1 MATSASGVSPLS
13 QALQSLG
20 VERPAPA
27 AQMDPKS
34 AFEGLAR
41 QTNVPANVLMALDE
55 AEGGGADLD
64 RARRN
69 ADFLGKRLA
78 GGAKL
83 DDVVA
88 EMAGDAERGAAL
100 MSRSYDIADALYPEQ
115 AAPKA
120 APGIGTDLK
129 DLGKLG
135 VAGAVNMT
143 GGALQALGAVADDAI
158 RAGARDEIEASG
170 GDPAQVQGESI
181 VRSGSRAAADAVRGA
196 GDAVAGSISDRM
208 KQAMEGTRF
217 EGELFSPSTWS
228 AGDDPSIRGVLGHT
242 AQGLGSMIPVAAASA
257 VAGPTGAA
265 VMGGLGAAGEGA
277 QSGRDFVQA
286 ARGREG
292 EAGPAAIEAM
302 PAFRALLDQGLSPD
316 EAAAELARGT
326 ESEAA
331 AWQAIPGALGGA
343 ATGKILSRAEG
354 MLNAGGRAA
363 RAAKKGLAGAIEEG
377 AQEAAEGMASQ
388 VGIGRATGADVNTQ
402 QDSFGN
408 FVLGALSGGVMGAGA
423 GLLGPG
429 QTDSEQSGD
438 AAGDAPLGDGDSG
451 GPDVPLLPAPEN
463 GGTIFGQSQ
472 TRQEPG
478 SFDRDPSNPNRAA
491 ADQSG
496 AGAQFRPAEPP
507 PAAVQPDAA
516 AEAERIFRAQPDT
529 MDLPADAP
537 IPPEIDGEFTEIPP
551 ISDTGPDGSGAGA
564 VAAPGVAAPLSGA
577 PGAAATTPIPAPPAG
592 PVERLA
598 LGIAAATPPARPA
611 PAARFPDQRPGSA
624 VRFGD
629 MASGQIID
637 GVFLGETEA
646 GARVRVQ
653 GREIDLTPEQFDAL
667 RDAAPQIEDARKQA
681 EKAAKDAAK
690 AKPAQEA
697 PAYVEPVSAA
707 QWPEQG
713 AGNTDVRLGNDGPD
727 IGAGTAPGG
736 APVPQGLQGVQD
748 LAGGRGTAAG
758 TGNDNQQDGVGGV
771 VLADDAGK
779 LGTALTN
786 ARASGEVEHVTKN
799 GKTKTGYVLQGVTK
813 AEADKIDAYS
823 FRKNGGFFVNTDRAD
838 EWAAKAVGDQV
849 NASTPAN
856 PIAQAATEAD
866 PAPTDA
872 PAGSEKLGQWGALSQ
887 PEMSKPKRRKMG
899 EKGYSRE
906 DAVADL
912 HELEGQ
918 QSANGMVADARLG
931 ERIAKLRDMI
941 QRWDS
946 IEADKAKRAEA
957 DDAPPSRV
965 TYDGPV
971 PDGFKKVDS
980 RYFTEKEDMGN
991 ETTHQYT
998 VQGTNFGKGFRAFRT
1013 AFHKQHGSMAT
1024 ELGHFDT
1031 FEDAIAATRAD
1042 REAYAK
1048 AHRNDAV
1055 QAKPKASVSAT
1066 TGLTE
1071 AEEARLAALKAKLAG
1086 KLRNQVNSGLDP
1098 EILGIAVEMTGL
1110 YVKGGMRKFG
1120 AILRNFM
1127 ADTGLTASQSQRY
1140 LRAAYGDVRDEM
1152 DLAGEDVSGM
1162 DDAAA
1167 VMAEVRAALA
1177 EESKPDQEPP
1187 APQKRPLIQYVAKV
1201 IGGIDPTGTI
1211 AAELNHRGITTR
1223 TAPGLFRKGGHM
1235 DLDNV
1240 PASEHPDLAALVG
1253 TDDTGNYLDAGAI
1266 VEGIAEEVA
1275 GRPQPLGEQAELQER
1290 AQAVDNALAHIRDQ
1304 EADHIIVPR
1313 GDDPR
1318 GATER
1323 KDAIARALD
1332 DFLDKY
1338 AQDSLTGAER
1348 KTIIETLNLDGG
1360 EIENAVEDAIM
1371 RRPLD
1376 EPGTAEGEDADIPF
1390 GDVGSDP
1397 QPGTAGSAPDGSE
1410 AEAFDFGR
1418 MPSQEPGTTGQGEVN
1433 GPAGGS
1439 ENAALAGSR
1448 GAKGGR
1454 RGNGRA
1460 PVSVTGPQ
1468 RPDSALAEGVAGG
1481 GEPTGSIE
1489 SADAGGAGP
1498 VGSVVS
1504 GNDGRPEGGNE
1515 PGRSAGAGGARLARP
1530 RRDKPVAPAGRP
1542 DYVLTDPE
1550 RIVGGGPKAR
1560 FARNRA
1566 ALEAMQSIESEGRD
1580 PTPEELD
1587 SIAGYIGWG
1596 SFGQELFQGSWER
1609 PIYRD
1614 GWKAENDWLR
1624 EHLGEAKWKS
1634 AQGSIINAHYTDPP
1648 TVMAMWDMVRAMGF
1662 NGGRVLEPS
1671 MGIGNFFSMMP
1682 ADLAARS
1689 DRTGIELDKQTGAM
1703 AKLLFPHANISIKG
1717 YQDSATPDDFYDLV
1731 IGNWPFAS
1739 QSPADRRYD
1748 RLGPSLH
1755 DYFFLKALDQTR
1767 PGGLVVG
1774 ITSAGTMDKKGRAT
1788 RIELAKKADLVS
1800 AYRLPSGAFEGY
1812 AGTSVVTDIIIL
1824 KKRAE
1829 PNANA
1834 ADEAWIGT
1842 ADYAAPAGTIHVNR
1856 YFLENPDNVL
1866 GRLDFGS
1873 GSTYGRA
1880 AMIVHRPA
1888 DLFERL
1894 HAIRTALPSDA
1905 FTPISRGNEPRFI
1918 QNMTTDRQGSIT
1930 TGPDGKNL
1938 YVVQGERLVNLSDV
1952 TSYEVKDAKETESRE
1967 KQIRSLVDMR
1977 RAYGALLDAER
1988 LGEDAEAPRKR
1999 LKALFDAFRK
2009 AFGTIADSFGI
2020 KVLGKVND
2028 PFAPALRSLER
2039 PDGTP
2044 ATILTRSTM
2053 RGAVALENPTV
2064 ADAYALNR
2072 NQTTTLDMEAVAE
2085 AAGVSVED
2093 ATDELVE
2100 AGAVLRI
2107 PGGGVEPKDTY
2118 LSGNVRRKLREVE
2131 DAISRGETDLTDTA
2145 EKLRAVQPAPVP
2157 YYEIEAR
2164 LGAPWVTAD
2173 YYRQFIA
2180 DMIGLKSIDAQQVDI
2195 RPVGGAWK
2203 VTFKDRSLNR
2213 RPEARSGYGISGYP
2227 FSMLFGAAMGNRP
2240 ITLKTKDEDGKD
2252 VVDEKRSA
2260 EANAAATKIRE
2271 RFQEWVWEDAERTI
2285 TLETAYNDAMRAIAD
2300 PQYDGDFLTFPGM
2313 ALTRGESPFNLRKH
2327 QRDAI
2332 WRGIY
2337 NERGLY
2343 AHEVGTGK
2351 TYTMAGIAV
2360 ESRRYGKAK
2369 KPLILAHNANSAA
2382 VYAEAQEMYPGG
2394 RFLFVDNLD
2403 KDNIATTMQRIAS
2416 DDWDAVIMPHSVMPR
2431 VGFREET
2438 LMALAAEEIAAL
2450 EQEALDA
2457 AEEDGVALDLA
2468 DMDDADAMK
2477 RVRSVTAK
2485 NLVKQR
2491 NAILERIRK
2500 SANRASK
2507 EGAIPF
2513 EELGIDMIL
2522 VDEAHEFKKP
2532 PIATRMQI
2540 KGLNT
2545 QASDRSIALKLM
2557 SDYVKS
2563 RRGGTGIHLFTGTPI
2578 TNALNEIFNMMNY
2591 VMDAEME
2598 REGVK
2603 SWDMWFNTFA
2613 DSSTDVEVQSTG
2625 EFEAITRLAQF
2636 VNVSEL
2642 RRMAGQVLDIVFASD
2657 MPEFKPR
2664 ETKSGKTLNDPTLTD
2679 AERDELLNGR
2689 TENAIGRP
2697 YKLVRTD
2704 VGQMSPAQQSVMDQV
2719 VQWSRNWKQAGKKLR
2734 REYML
2739 SGSEE
2744 SPIIH
2749 EGIAAKASL
2758 DVRSYDARLP
2768 DHPDNKV
2775 SRATRNIMHHYRES
2789 KDGAQVVF
2797 VETGYNEKAK
2807 PGHGAP
2813 FSLVKDLIGKLV
2825 AAGIPE
2831 TQIAV
2836 VAGGVKA
2843 EKKKAIADAVNAG
2856 KIRVVIGQTGTL
2868 GVGVNMQKRLRAMHH
2883 LDAPWMPGDL
2893 EQRNGR
2899 GERQGNTWNTV
2910 IEYRYLTE
2918 GIDGRRWQVLAIK
2931 DRFIK
2936 AFLRADD
2943 SVRVIEG
2950 DAVDTSEGDEGGI
2963 AATLS
2968 EATGDP
2974 RLLQRAKLQKDV
2986 ERLEVRERQHTIG
2999 IAQAMKAARKER
3011 EEASSREALMAD
3023 YRRNAELATAA
3034 RDSGKFTAEIG
3045 GTTFTERKD
3054 AAEAFKEA
3062 VDKLAQGSRDAIV
3075 AKVQGFEVRATK
3087 RFIDGIAPELWVK
3100 GSGKVNYEMGKP
3112 TLASAEAAIRNMI
3125 GLADHVARTVKEARE
3140 AAERLE
3146 AQAKRPFAQAERLAA
3161 RRKLLADIEAD
3172 MEANPAAPPAWLRHG
3187 APVGTDVFVEGK
3199 PREVQGHRWTDEGY
3213 FVVTEEGLVPYL
3225 EAKAEN
3231 GTSIYDEHEFESP
3244 VKDSAAKVDAQRQ
3257 AGEKESRFRR
3267 SEDMTPADARAVNEA
3282 ARAELEKVGLAGR
3295 VSVEATAEGR
3305 AGVTGSYLG
3314 GVIRI
3319 IRPGGNWK
3327 HTLDHEIIHALRDPS
3342 LWGARYGM
3350 FTAEEW
3356 HALVKAARADKGIR
3370 DRVTAAYGDLDTPAQ
3385 SEEMVAELYADWAK
3399 ARRETTPPG
3408 PLRSAFEKVRS
3419 FFRAVAS
3426 ALRGEGFVDAASI
3439 MEGIAN
3445 GETLSKPPSGPAGP
3459 GGGRRQMVTA
3469 EQRESAK
3476 EQRDMGALKDAL
3488 SSGVGRAR
3496 GMIGDLH
3503 WKNAPGFFSSL
3514 LTDAMGKNDKF
3525 NVLSLVPGRALFDE
3539 LGRGLPAAQKYLREK
3554 EEMDAWR
3561 NDWQARAAKVVD
3573 GWTATARK
3581 DPQANDGLM
3590 DLMHSSTLAG
3600 VDPSREGSW
3609 KRAVDDEA
3617 RRALAGGWLSPERQ
3631 EWADG
3636 VIRAANDRERMWHR
3650 LKAQYDALPSDFR
3663 DLFQKVRDEY
3673 AAMSD
3678 EQDAAL
3684 MQNIRTASRIALKRA
3699 DRELR
3704 KEMQRIKDEGL
3715 TGITRDEAIDKAT
3728 QRNADAHARAA
3739 RGGGARIQQL
3749 RQVFES
3755 NRVAGPYFPLAR
3767 FGNYFVTIRD
3777 DKGAVISFSRFQTER
3792 EQRKWMEQAKE
3803 RALGEIEHGVLGGDA
3818 NLKGK
3823 VDPKF
3828 VAEVESLLADAG
3840 ASGEMM
3846 DAVWQRWLETLPDQS
3861 VRTSRIHRKGR
3872 DGFNQDAI
3880 RAFSSAMF
3888 HGAHQT
3894 ARLRHGLEMED
3905 MLDDAEEQAKKQPD
3919 PNRAGFVV
3927 REMRQRHAFTMQPTN
3942 NAIVSWAS
3950 GLAFTWYLAASPAAA
3965 LVNLSQTTIVGVP
3978 LMAARFKGAGVT
3990 GVSRELGRALADF
4003 GKGKGW
4009 AQESGRLSQDER
4021 AAMKAGYDRGVIE
4034 KTQSHDLAPV
4044 AESGFEYNPTREKV
4058 MRVLSWGFH
4067 HTERLNREVT
4077 YLAAYRLA
4085 RSEGAG
4091 HMQAVDEASKQVW
4104 KVHFDY
4110 QNTSRPRVMQSD
4122 MGKILTTFRNFTV
4135 NMLYRLFRDAHQSF
4149 AGADAETRR
4158 EARAQLIGISL
4169 SMFAHAGIKGVWGF
4183 GLLSMLLGAFLPGDD
4198 DDFENWLQDALLVE
4212 GDGAGVAT
4220 WNWTMGMVLNGAPG
4234 TVLDT
4239 DLTGRIGMPDLWF
4252 RGSQKDLEGKD
4263 LWSYYVEQVAGPV
4276 AGIGGSVATG
4286 LSMIADGE
4294 WQRGAEKVVPK
4305 FAANLVKSA
4314 RYVEDGVTT
4323 YNGDSIIDSVNPYE
4337 ALTTAMGFTPARVA
4351 ERYRANTWLKNQE
4364 AKITSQR
4371 KSLMSDIGKSIK
4383 AGNGVTPEL
4392 AQQVKA
4398 WNIKYPFYPITAS
4411 GLRQSMA
4418 SRQRL
4423 SNRSEGGVTL
4433 NPRLDQ
4439 YLRTEVAPA
4448 YR

>member
-1 MATSASGVSPLS
+1 MFT
-13 QALQSLG
+13 
-20 VERPAPA
+20 
-27 AQMDPKS
+27 AQQP
-34 AFEGLAR
+34 GQR
-41 QTNVPANVLMALDE
+41 V
-55 AEGGGADLD
+55 
-64 RARRN
+64 ARR
-69 ADFLGKRLA
+69 
-78 GGAKL
+78 
-83 DDVVA
+83 DV
-88 EMAGDAERGAAL
+88 
-100 MSRSYDIADALYPEQ
+100 
-115 AAPKA
+115 APC
-120 APGIGTDLK
+120 
-129 DLGKLG
+129 
-135 VAGAVNMT
+135 
-143 GGALQALGAVADDAI
+143 
-158 RAGARDEIEASG
+158 
-170 GDPAQVQGESI
+170 
-181 VRSGSRAAADAVRGA
+181 
-196 GDAVAGSISDRM
+196 
-208 KQAMEGTRF
+208 
-217 EGELFSPSTWS
+217 
-228 AGDDPSIRGVLGHT
+228 
-242 AQGLGSMIPVAAASA
+242 
-257 VAGPTGAA
+257 
-265 VMGGLGAAGEGA
+265 
-277 QSGRDFVQA
+277 
-286 ARGREG
+286 
-292 EAGPAAIEAM
+292 
-302 PAFRALLDQGLSPD
+302 
-316 EAAAELARGT
+316 
-326 ESEAA
+326 
-331 AWQAIPGALGGA
+331 
-343 ATGKILSRAEG
+343 
-354 MLNAGGRAA
+354 
-363 RAAKKGLAGAIEEG
+363 
-377 AQEAAEGMASQ
+377 
-388 VGIGRATGADVNTQ
+388 
-402 QDSFGN
+402 
-408 FVLGALSGGVMGAGA
+408 
-423 GLLGPG
+423 
-429 QTDSEQSGD
+429 
-438 AAGDAPLGDGDSG
+438 
-451 GPDVPLLPAPEN
+451 
-463 GGTIFGQSQ
+463 
-472 TRQEPG
+472 
-478 SFDRDPSNPNRAA
+478 
-491 ADQSG
+491 
-496 AGAQFRPAEPP
+496 
-507 PAAVQPDAA
+507 
-516 AEAERIFRAQPDT
+516 
-529 MDLPADAP
+529 PAD
-537 IPPEIDGEFTEIPP
+537 
-551 ISDTGPDGSGAGA
+551 
-564 VAAPGVAAPLSGA
+564 
-577 PGAAATTPIPAPPAG
+577 
-592 PVERLA
+592 
-598 LGIAAATPPARPA
+598 
-611 PAARFPDQRPGSA
+611 
-624 VRFGD
+624 
-629 MASGQIID
+629 
-637 GVFLGETEA
+637 
-646 GARVRVQ
+646 
-653 GREIDLTPEQFDAL
+653 
-667 RDAAPQIEDARKQA
+667 
-681 EKAAKDAAK
+681 
-690 AKPAQEA
+690 
-697 PAYVEPVSAA
+697 
-707 QWPEQG
+707 
-713 AGNTDVRLGNDGPD
+713 
-727 IGAGTAPGG
+727 
-736 APVPQGLQGVQD
+736 
-748 LAGGRGTAAG
+748 
-758 TGNDNQQDGVGGV
+758 
-771 VLADDAGK
+771 
-779 LGTALTN
+779 
-786 ARASGEVEHVTKN
+786 H
-799 GKTKTGYVLQGVTK
+799 
-813 AEADKIDAYS
+813 
-823 FRKNGGFFVNTDRAD
+823 
-838 EWAAKAVGDQV
+838 
-849 NASTPAN
+849 
-856 PIAQAATEAD
+856 
-866 PAPTDA
+866 
-872 PAGSEKLGQWGALSQ
+872 
-887 PEMSKPKRRKMG
+887 
-899 EKGYSRE
+899 
-906 DAVADL
+906 
-912 HELEGQ
+912 
-918 QSANGMVADARLG
+918 
-931 ERIAKLRDMI
+931 
-941 QRWDS
+941 
-946 IEADKAKRAEA
+946 
-957 DDAPPSRV
+957 
-965 TYDGPV
+965 
-971 PDGFKKVDS
+971 
-980 RYFTEKEDMGN
+980 
-991 ETTHQYT
+991 
-998 VQGTNFGKGFRAFRT
+998 
-1013 AFHKQHGSMAT
+1013 
-1024 ELGHFDT
+1024 
-1031 FEDAIAATRAD
+1031 
-1042 REAYAK
+1042 
-1048 AHRNDAV
+1048 
-1055 QAKPKASVSAT
+1055 
-1066 TGLTE
+1066 
-1071 AEEARLAALKAKLAG
+1071 
-1086 KLRNQVNSGLDP
+1086 
-1098 EILGIAVEMTGL
+1098 
-1110 YVKGGMRKFG
+1110 
-1120 AILRNFM
+1120 
-1127 ADTGLTASQSQRY
+1127 
-1140 LRAAYGDVRDEM
+1140 
-1152 DLAGEDVSGM
+1152 
-1162 DDAAA
+1162 
-1167 VMAEVRAALA
+1167 
-1177 EESKPDQEPP
+1177 
-1187 APQKRPLIQYVAKV
+1187 
-1201 IGGIDPTGTI
+1201 
-1211 AAELNHRGITTR
+1211 
-1223 TAPGLFRKGGHM
+1223 
-1235 DLDNV
+1235 
-1240 PASEHPDLAALVG
+1240 
-1253 TDDTGNYLDAGAI
+1253 
-1266 VEGIAEEVA
+1266 
-1275 GRPQPLGEQAELQER
+1275 
-1290 AQAVDNALAHIRDQ
+1290 
-1304 EADHIIVPR
+1304 
-1313 GDDPR
+1313 
-1318 GATER
+1318 
-1323 KDAIARALD
+1323 
-1332 DFLDKY
+1332 
-1338 AQDSLTGAER
+1338 
-1348 KTIIETLNLDGG
+1348 
-1360 EIENAVEDAIM
+1360 
-1371 RRPLD
+1371 
-1376 EPGTAEGEDADIPF
+1376 
-1390 GDVGSDP
+1390 
-1397 QPGTAGSAPDGSE
+1397 
-1410 AEAFDFGR
+1410 
-1418 MPSQEPGTTGQGEVN
+1418 
-1433 GPAGGS
+1433 
-1439 ENAALAGSR
+1439 
-1448 GAKGGR
+1448 
-1454 RGNGRA
+1454 
-1460 PVSVTGPQ
+1460 
-1468 RPDSALAEGVAGG
+1468 
-1481 GEPTGSIE
+1481 
-1489 SADAGGAGP
+1489 
-1498 VGSVVS
+1498 
-1504 GNDGRPEGGNE
+1504 
-1515 PGRSAGAGGARLARP
+1515 
-1530 RRDKPVAPAGRP
+1530 
-1542 DYVLTDPE
+1542 
-1550 RIVGGGPKAR
+1550 
-1560 FARNRA
+1560 
-1566 ALEAMQSIESEGRD
+1566 
-1580 PTPEELD
+1580 
-1587 SIAGYIGWG
+1587 
-1596 SFGQELFQGSWER
+1596 
-1609 PIYRD
+1609 
-1614 GWKAENDWLR
+1614 
-1624 EHLGEAKWKS
+1624 
-1634 AQGSIINAHYTDPP
+1634 
-1648 TVMAMWDMVRAMGF
+1648 
-1662 NGGRVLEPS
+1662 
-1671 MGIGNFFSMMP
+1671 
-1682 ADLAARS
+1682 
-1689 DRTGIELDKQTGAM
+1689 
-1703 AKLLFPHANISIKG
+1703 
-1717 YQDSATPDDFYDLV
+1717 
-1731 IGNWPFAS
+1731 
-1739 QSPADRRYD
+1739 
-1748 RLGPSLH
+1748 
-1755 DYFFLKALDQTR
+1755 
-1767 PGGLVVG
+1767 
-1774 ITSAGTMDKKGRAT
+1774 
-1788 RIELAKKADLVS
+1788 
-1800 AYRLPSGAFEGY
+1800 
-1812 AGTSVVTDIIIL
+1812 
-1824 KKRAE
+1824 
-1829 PNANA
+1829 
-1834 ADEAWIGT
+1834 
-1842 ADYAAPAGTIHVNR
+1842 
-1856 YFLENPDNVL
+1856 
-1866 GRLDFGS
+1866 
-1873 GSTYGRA
+1873 
-1880 AMIVHRPA
+1880 
-1888 DLFERL
+1888 
-1894 HAIRTALPSDA
+1894 
-1905 FTPISRGNEPRFI
+1905 
-1918 QNMTTDRQGSIT
+1918 
-1930 TGPDGKNL
+1930 
-1938 YVVQGERLVNLSDV
+1938 
-1952 TSYEVKDAKETESRE
+1952 
-1967 KQIRSLVDMR
+1967 
-1977 RAYGALLDAER
+1977 
-1988 LGEDAEAPRKR
+1988 
-1999 LKALFDAFRK
+1999 
-2009 AFGTIADSFGI
+2009 
-2020 KVLGKVND
+2020 
-2028 PFAPALRSLER
+2028 
-2039 PDGTP
+2039 
-2044 ATILTRSTM
+2044 
-2053 RGAVALENPTV
+2053 
-2064 ADAYALNR
+2064 
-2072 NQTTTLDMEAVAE
+2072 
-2085 AAGVSVED
+2085 
-2093 ATDELVE
+2093 
-2100 AGAVLRI
+2100 
-2107 PGGGVEPKDTY
+2107 
-2118 LSGNVRRKLREVE
+2118 
-2131 DAISRGETDLTDTA
+2131 
-2145 EKLRAVQPAPVP
+2145 
-2157 YYEIEAR
+2157 
-2164 LGAPWVTAD
+2164 
-2173 YYRQFIA
+2173 YRQFIA

-2271 RFQEWVWEDAERTI
+2271 RFQEWVWEDAERTLA
-2285 TLETAYNDAMRAIAD
+2285 LETAYNDAMRAIAD

-2327 QRDAI
+2327 QRGAI

-2403 KDNIATTMQRIAS
+2403 KGNIATTMQRIAS

-2468 DMDDADAMK
+2468 DMVDADAMK
-2477 RVRSVTAK
+2477 KVRSVTAK

-2625 EFEAITRLAQF
+2625 EFEAVTRLAQF

-2704 VGQMSPAQQSVMDQV
+2704 VGQMSPAQRSVMDQV

-3199 PREVQGHRWTDEGY
+3199 PREVQGHRWTNEGY

-3267 SEDMTPADARAVNEA
+3267 SEDMTPADARAVNAA

-3445 GETLSKPPSGPAGP
+3445 GETLSKPPSGPEGP

-3503 WKNAPGFFSSL
+3503 WKKAPGFFSSL
-3514 LTDAMGKNDKF
+3514 LTDAMGKNDIM
-3525 NVLSLVPGRALFDE
+3525 NILALVPGNPLFEE
-3539 LGRGLPAAQKYLREK
+3539 LGKGLPAAQKYLREK
-3554 EEMDAWR
+3554 QTMDAWR
-3561 NDWQARAAKVVD
+3561 NDWQARAAAVVD
-3573 GWTATARK
+3573 GWTKQARK
-3581 DPQANDGLM
+3581 NPEANDRLM
-3590 DLMHSSTLAG
+3590 DLMHASTLAG

-3609 KRAVDDEA
+3609 RRPVDDEA
-3617 RRALAGGWLSPERQ
+3617 RRALKQPNLSPERQ
-3631 EWADG
+3631 VWAQG
-3636 VIRAANDRERMWHR
+3636 VIRAANDRERIWQR
-3650 LKAQYDALPSDFR
+3650 LKVDFDALPAEFR
-3663 DLFQKVRDEY
+3663 DLYQQIRDEY
-3673 AAMSD
+3673 AAMAD

-3684 MQNIRTASRIALKRA
+3684 MSNIRTASNIAVKRA
-3699 DRELR
+3699 DREHR
-3704 KEMQRIKDEGL
+3704 KELQRIRDEGL
-3715 TGITRDEAIDKAT
+3715 TGEARAAALEKANKRKT
-3728 QRNADAHARAA
+3728 DAHARAA
-3739 RGGGARIQQL
+3739 RGGGARLQQL
-3749 RQVFES
+3749 RQMFES
-3755 NRVAGPYFPLAR
+3755 NRLEGPYFPLAR

-3777 DKGAVISFSRFQTER
+3777 DDGKVTSFSRFQTER
-3792 EQRKWMEQAKE
+3792 EQRAWIDSATE
-3803 RALGEIEHGVLGGDA
+3803 RGLGKVEHGVLGGDA

-3823 VDPKF
+3823 VDPTF

-3840 ASGEMM
+3840 ASDEMM

-3861 VRTSRIHRKGR
+3861 VRTNRIHRKGR
-3872 DGFNQDAI
+3872 LGFNKDAT

-3905 MLDDAEEQAKKQPD
+3905 ALDDAEEQAKHEPN

-3927 REMRQRHAFTMQPTN
+3927 REMRQRHAFTMSPTN
-3942 NAIVSWAS
+3942 NPLVSAAS
-3950 GLAFTWYLAASPAAA
+3950 GLAFVWYLGMSPASAI
-3965 LVNLSQTTIVGVP
+3965 VNLSQTTIVGVP

-4034 KTQSHDLAPV
+4034 KTQSHDQAAV
-4044 AESGFEYNPTREKV
+4044 AESGLEYNPTREKV

-4169 SMFAHAGIKGVWGF
+4169 SMFAHAGIKGVWGY
-4183 GLLSMLLGAFLPGDD
+4183 GLLSMLLGALLPGDD
-4198 DDFENWLQDALLVE
+4198 DDFDNWLQDALLIE
-4212 GDGAGVAT
+4212 GDSAGTAA
-4220 WNWTMGMVLNGAPG
+4220 WNWTMGMVLNGVPG

-4383 AGNGVTPEL
+4383 AGNGVTPEM